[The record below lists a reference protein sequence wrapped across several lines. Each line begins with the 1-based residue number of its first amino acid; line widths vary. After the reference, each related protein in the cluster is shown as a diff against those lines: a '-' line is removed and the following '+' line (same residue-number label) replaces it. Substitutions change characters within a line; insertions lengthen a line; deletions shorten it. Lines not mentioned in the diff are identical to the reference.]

1 MPFPRSNLAHCS
13 RELWV
18 PLTRRNCPPLR
29 TTCRSVTTRSP
40 LPRCGLRHRGAAPAQ
55 RPGARHPSGGR
66 PVRRADRALARSS
79 GCLPSRRGGGRPG
92 PLETGVARRALSGP
106 ERDEPHAIASK
117 RVTRL
122 ARNPQFPR
130 TVCDGPVRRSGGSA
144 DRRRSARQP
153 RRPGTLVVKGAH
165 ERTEAGRRAVRPA
178 PAPRTGG
185 REGRQRTGY
194 RFPSGGMSLKV
205 LDSRVPCVVSIA
217 AALQAWFTGNQ
228 VTPVHDGRTLRLSL
242 RLRLLG
248 VVLGPRRGSV
258 VVRAPDPCRM

>member
-18 PLTRRNCPPLR
+18 PVTRRNCPPLR

-92 PLETGVARRALSGP
+92 PLETGVARRALSGR

-153 RRPGTLVVKGAH
+153 RRPGTLVVKGRTSAQEPAV
-165 ERTEAGRRAVRPA
+165 ERCGPRPRRERAAGKAASGQATASRPA
-178 PAPRTGG
+178 ACHSKSLTAVYPVLYPLRPR
-185 REGRQRTGY
+185 
-194 RFPSGGMSLKV
+194 S
-205 LDSRVPCVVSIA
+205 
-217 AALQAWFTGNQ
+217 
-228 VTPVHDGRTLRLSL
+228 
-242 RLRLLG
+242 
-248 VVLGPRRGSV
+248 RRGSQET
-258 VVRAPDPCRM
+258 R